1 MSPQAIEMELRQ
13 MEVQQANRHVS
24 LLTSFMPDSF
34 LRHGGDHDCVLV
46 LLLIPRLICKVGRAP
61 RGAGP
66 CHQLVVVLP
75 RSFELGLSPEPGP
88 SELGPSP
95 GRGYW
100 GQECCSFLWCWL
112 GWPGLGWTGQG
123 SVAMPHGSVGNVAFL
138 SVPVESGIWSVY
150 SFEPFRDCLG
160 VNRARRLGAQHGELP
175 AVVPLGRAHRFGR
188 GRVTVVSSAP
198 RGLRAL
204 LSRLFPF
211 CAAEI
216 FSCFL
221 GAFG

>member
-61 RGAGP
+61 GGAGP

-112 GWPGLGWTGQG
+112 GWPGLGWAGQG
-123 SVAMPHGSVGNVAFL
+123 LIGLA
-138 SVPVESGIWSVY
+138 
-150 SFEPFRDCLG
+150 
-160 VNRARRLGAQHGELP
+160 RARWPCH
-175 AVVPLGRAHRFGR
+175 
-188 GRVTVVSSAP
+188 T
-198 RGLRAL
+198 AL
-204 LSRLFPF
+204 WEMSLFFLSRLNLGFGVFTRLSPF
-211 CAAEI
+211 
-216 FSCFL
+216 
-221 GAFG
+221 GTVWG